1 MITLYGHPLSGNAY
15 KVKLLLHQLPV
26 SYNEVEVD
34 IFSGEHKKD
43 EFAALNPNC
52 KIPILKDG
60 DFVIW
65 ESNAILFYL
74 GKKFAPNPYLPEDA
88 ESFGIVSQWTI
99 FGKTTI
105 DPNFAVAR
113 YFKKFLSQER
123 VPPGAMKK
131 LHEQGSAALS
141 VLENRL
147 SDKEFLCGDYTI
159 ADMACYPYIML
170 CGEGGFSLESYPS
183 VRKWCRNVES
193 TRNFLAFG
201 G

>member
-15 KVKLLLHQLPV
+15 KVKLFLHQLSV
-26 SYNEVEVD
+26 SHNEIVVN

-52 KIPILKDG
+52 KIPILKNG

-74 GKKFAPNPYLPEDA
+74 AKKFAPNSYLPEDS
-88 ESFGIVSQWTI
+88 ESFGLVSQWTI

-113 YFKKFLSQER
+113 YFKRFLSQDQIPSGTME
-123 VPPGAMKK
+123 K
-131 LHEQGSAALS
+131 LHEHGNAALS
-141 VLENRL
+141 VLENHL
-147 SDKEFLCGDYTI
+147 LDKEFLCGDYTI
-159 ADMACYPYIML
+159 ADISCYPYIML
-170 CGEGGFSLESYPS
+170 CSEGGFSLESYPS
-183 VRKWCRNVES
+183 VRKWCSNVES
-193 TRNFLAFG
+193 TQNFLAFG
-201 G
+201 R